1 MVCSLKKL
9 TFNELCQKA
18 EDLATSK
25 EMLIVR
31 LNIILLWYRDLLL
44 WQLTGNQELLLNQ
57 DHLSLITE
65 EALFYPF
72 NRLLNIISKIEQT
85 QRYLNT
91 NVNVRLAV
99 EVLLLNIQQGR
110 YNC

>member
-1 MVCSLKKL
+1 
-9 TFNELCQKA
+9 
-18 EDLATSK
+18 
-25 EMLIVR
+25 
-31 LNIILLWYRDLLL
+31 L